1 MGVTTIVS
9 EHLAGVVCLCLCFFY
24 CCVDPEQ
31 HIAFSKDCLEAVLEA
46 YPPIV
51 AKHKDEEYTEK
62 QKQWQLMR
70 RGR

>member
-1 MGVTTIVS
+1 M
-9 EHLAGVVCLCLCFFY
+9 
-24 CCVDPEQ
+24 
-31 HIAFSKDCLEAVLEA
+31 AFSEDCLKAVQDA

-51 AKHKDEEYTEK
+51 AKHKDDEYTEQ

>member
-1 MGVTTIVS
+1 M
-9 EHLAGVVCLCLCFFY
+9 
-24 CCVDPEQ
+24 
-31 HIAFSKDCLEAVLEA
+31 AFSKDCLEAVLEA

-62 QKQWQLMR
+62 QKEWQLMR